1 MASRARARTA
11 PKPKPSDR
19 MSAIRLTIDGQT
31 VAVDAASSTL
41 RERWEAKESLRAA
54 GLPVDDDE
62 LMLGATIW
70 AIAKRTIEGL
80 TLDDVLDSVTL
91 GALMDGTTDDD
102 SPEAS
107 GAD

>member
-1 MASRARARTA
+1 MASRARARTT
-11 PKPKPSDR
+11 PKPKPSER
-19 MSAIRLTIDGQT
+19 MSAIRLTIDDQT
-31 VAVDAASSTL
+31 VLVDAASSTL
-41 RERWEAKESLRAA
+41 RERWEAKESLRSA
-54 GLPVDDDE
+54 GLPTDDDE

-70 AIAKRTIEGL
+70 AIAKRTIDGL

-91 GALMDGTTDDD
+91 GALMDGTADDD

>member
-1 MASRARARTA
+1 MASRARTRT
-11 PKPKPSDR
+11 PSRPKPSER
-19 MSAIRLTIDGQT
+19 MPAIRIELDGQS
-31 VAVDAASSTL
+31 VLVDAASSTL

-70 AIAKRTIEGL
+70 AIAKRSVEGL
-80 TLDDVLDSVTL
+80 TLDDVLDNVTL
-91 GALMDGTTDDD
+91 GALMDGTSDDD